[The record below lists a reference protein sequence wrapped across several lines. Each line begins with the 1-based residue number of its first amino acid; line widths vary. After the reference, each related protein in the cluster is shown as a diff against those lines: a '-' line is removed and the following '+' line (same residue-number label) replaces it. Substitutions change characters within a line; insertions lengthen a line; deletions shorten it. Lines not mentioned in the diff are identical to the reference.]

1 MEGILYFNKSDKRYL
16 KKDITQIGNS
26 LNVTLIEP
34 TTVIDPDI
42 ILAPDTRVMEAN
54 YIWLKDFNRYYYIN
68 NFTFEYERIIAH
80 CHVDVLMSHGKE
92 LGDEIIVM
100 DRSDQNRASFYLND
114 PELRM
119 YNYSLFE
126 TKKFTPKSGLQ
137 FKEST
142 EQIVMVCS
150 GSI

>member
-16 KKDITQIGNS
+16 KKDIRQIGNT

-42 ILAPDTRVMEAN
+42 ILAPDTEIMKAN

-68 NFTFEYERIIAH
+68 NYTFEYERIIAH

-92 LGDEIIVM
+92 LGDEIIIM

-114 PELRM
+114 SELRM

-126 TKKFTPKSGLQ
+126 TKKFSPKSDLQ
-137 FKEST
+137 FNEKT
-142 EQIVMVCS
+142 EQLVMVCS
-150 GSI
+150 GTV

>member
-16 KKDITQIGNS
+16 KKDIRQIGNT

-42 ILAPDTRVMEAN
+42 ILAPDTEIMKAN

-68 NFTFEYERIIAH
+68 NYTFEYERIIAH
-80 CHVDVLMSHGKE
+80 CHVDVLMSHAKE
-92 LGDEIIVM
+92 LGDEIIIM

-126 TKKFTPKSGLQ
+126 TKKFSPKSSLQ
-137 FKEST
+137 FNEKT
-142 EQIVMVCS
+142 EQLVMVCS
-150 GSI
+150 GTV

>member
-1 MEGILYFNKSDKRYL
+1 MEGILYYNKSDKRYL
-16 KKDITQIGNS
+16 KKVIQQIGNA

-34 TTVIDPDI
+34 TTVINPDI
-42 ILAPDTRVMEAN
+42 ILAPNTRVMEAN

-68 NFTFEYERIIAH
+68 NYTFEYERIIAH

-92 LGDEIIVM
+92 LGDEIIIM

-114 PELRM
+114 SELRM

-126 TKKFTPKSGLQ
+126 TKKFSPKSDLQ
-137 FKEST
+137 FNEKT
-142 EQIVMVCS
+142 EQLVMVCS
-150 GSI
+150 GTV